1 MALLRVIKSKVEE
14 EMEKE
19 NKVEE
24 ELLVKNTPPLSKFA
38 HICKT
43 VRKKEE
49 RKNLKGFDCKLC
61 EDYYQFHLNDGLG
74 HDKIEEMKQKNSKQ
88 RGLFKPPS
96 TPEHFWD
103 PDIVEDDSDYPRSKT
118 IDAPPLKKRKEA
130 KKLALGEIVNGDEFE
145 LE

>member
-1 MALLRVIKSKVEE
+1 MNNGWMGKGDGVGGGSRGRGRGRGDLTRVKPLKPAKEVSDEKRSRGEVALFRVIKSKVEE

-19 NKVEE
+19 DKVEE

-74 HDKIEEMKQKNSKQ
+74 HDKVEEMKQKNSKHH
-88 RGLFKPPS
+88 GL
-96 TPEHFWD
+96 
-103 PDIVEDDSDYPRSKT
+103 
-118 IDAPPLKKRKEA
+118 
-130 KKLALGEIVNGDEFE
+130 
-145 LE
+145 